1 MRKTILLIED
11 DLEIIDIYTITL
23 QDIAKF
29 KIEAIRFGYES
40 LEWIKKVK
48 DGKVKKPDLVLLDL
62 ILPDMNG
69 LDILKEMK
77 KVKETKDIPVFILT
91 NYSSSQLRTLGF
103 KLGSEEYLTK
113 TKYPPSKL
121 ITLIKE
127 GLKKKKKGPD

>member
-1 MRKTILLIED
+1 MKKRILLIED
-11 DLEIIDIYTITL
+11 DPETIDIYTIAL
-23 QDIAKF
+23 QDIAHF
-29 KIEAIRFGYES
+29 KIEVIDFGYKA
-40 LEWIKKVK
+40 LEWIKKLK
-48 DGKVKKPDLVLLDL
+48 EGNAKKPDLVLLDL

-91 NYSSSQLRTLGF
+91 NYSSNQLRMLGF

-121 ITLIKE
+121 IPLIKE
-127 GLKKKKKGPD
+127 RLKEK